1 MKKITLICKK
11 TGLLVL
17 FATMAVSA
25 AGCAESHADTPEFTT
40 SHNRD
45 TGFVPKTFQQQHET
59 ENADASEISDRVD
72 KGMSEVEQQAE
83 QMSENLED
91 VYKRQCTDNMQQH
104 EFAPMLKACF
114 LFVYILN

>member
-1 MKKITLICKK
+1 MKKITLICKR

-17 FATMAVSA
+17 FAAIAVSA

-83 QMSENLED
+83 QMSENLEEAE
-91 VYKRQCTDNMQQH
+91 K
-104 EFAPMLKACF
+104 
-114 LFVYILN
+114 

>member
-1 MKKITLICKK
+1 MKKIWRKVMKKITLICKR

-17 FATMAVSA
+17 FAAMAVSA

-40 SHNRD
+40 SHDRD

-59 ENADASEISDRVD
+59 DNADASEISDKVD

-83 QMSENLED
+83 QMSENLEEAE
-91 VYKRQCTDNMQQH
+91 K
-104 EFAPMLKACF
+104 
-114 LFVYILN
+114 